1 MRFITLLVLALF
13 ITACETTSN
22 TPKES
27 ESIVFQ
33 GVDGWTT
40 SGEDI
45 WNTINGYTYNKLPEA
60 KSYLVSPAKYKN
72 YRLEL
77 EFKPDAQVNSGV
89 FVNCDTNTEIG
100 SKFCYEANIS
110 DNHKKPEFRTGSIV
124 RHAPPPA
131 DIKVSTIGKWNKM
144 VMTSSNG
151 ELVLEINGITTAKV
165 KTEKHPEGYIGL
177 QRFKNGRIVFRNIKI
192 TKL

>member
-1 MRFITLLVLALF
+1 MRFKTLLTSALF
-13 ITACETTSN
+13 ITASAVTA
-22 TPKES
+22 KEAAVHS
-27 ESIVFQ
+27 
-33 GVDGWTT
+33 GVEGWTT

-45 WNTINGYTYNKLPEA
+45 WTTVDGETFNKLPEA

-77 EFKPDAQVNSGV
+77 EFNPDEKVNSGV

-131 DIKVSTIGKWNKM
+131 DQKVETIGKWNKM
-144 VMTSSNG
+144 VMTASNG
-151 ELVLEINGITTAKV
+151 ELTLEINGVVTAKV
-165 KTEKHPEGYIGL
+165 KTDQHPEGYIGL
-177 QRFKNGRIVFRNIKI
+177 QRFKDGQIKFRNIKI
-192 TKL
+192 TEL